1 MSSRQ
6 ARDLLVITRER
17 SGLYDAVQRLSDFSG
32 VEIRIDGRRT
42 ERRRAPQASPSEE
55 RRQRERRSL
64 EVSDQL
70 RTDGWVFIPAA
81 DRS

>member
-1 MSSRQ
+1 MSPLQ
-6 ARDLLVITRER
+6 ARDLLVLARER

-42 ERRRAPQASPSEE
+42 ERRRASHASLSEE
-55 RRQRERRSL
+55 RRQRDRRAL
-64 EVSDQL
+64 QVSNQL
-70 RTDGWVFIPAA
+70 RTDGWVFVPAA

>member
-1 MSSRQ
+1 MSSRR
-6 ARDLLVITRER
+6 ARDLLVIARER

-42 ERRRAPQASPSEE
+42 ERRRPPRASPSEE
-55 RRQRERRSL
+55 RRQRERRAF

-70 RTDGWVFIPAA
+70 GTDGWVFITAA